1 VKLTLL
7 LAAMSV
13 VCGSAFA
20 QTDAGMVDGD
30 WIGKGSFQ
38 LGPSILAC
46 DEIKMKF
53 VGTRSLYGVRDG
65 SVVCER
71 LKRAFP
77 MNDDFDIKSNNEIY
91 YKDQKVGSIVDNR
104 LVVLVPGDDEIAT
117 EFTLR
122 REGDL
127 LYYNEVARKPGQPPV
142 FGMVAIMKKDL
153 SAGAAQP

>member
-53 VGTRSLYGVRDG
+53 VGTGSLMG
-65 SVVCER
+65 S
-71 LKRAFP
+71 A
-77 MNDDFDIKSNNEIY
+77 M
-91 YKDQKVGSIVDNR
+91 DQS
-104 LVVLVPGDDEIAT
+104 
-117 EFTLR
+117 
-122 REGDL
+122 
-127 LYYNEVARKPGQPPV
+127 
-142 FGMVAIMKKDL
+142 
-153 SAGAAQP
+153 SANV